1 MIFDFDVNLYVK
13 KFFFLRSLMSLK
25 YLVWDI
31 YIVVCLDGIIV
42 LWYVNLN
49 VLWNN
54 NFVVR

>member
-13 KFFFLRSLMSLK
+13 MFFFLRSLMSLK